1 MVRLIITVVVV
12 LAAFA
17 GGAHA
22 ESGSL
27 QDVGAAFA
35 GLPSL
40 TIYTAKEIVT
50 LDPSRP
56 TARAVAVQGDRIVA
70 VGSLDELKAAV
81 GKKPYTVDE
90 TFAKQ
95 VIVPGLIAQ
104 HDHPFLTAL
113 TMMSEI
119 IAIEDWVLPS
129 APYPR
134 RRTWKIL
141 EAPQSG

>member
-1 MVRLIITVVVV
+1 MMRLVITVVVV

-22 ESGSL
+22 ESGTL
-27 QDVGAAFA
+27 QDVSAAFA
-35 GLPSL
+35 GPPSL
-40 TIYTAKEIVT
+40 TIYTAREIVT

-56 TARAVAVQGDRIVA
+56 TARAVAVQGDRILA
-70 VGSLDELKAAV
+70 VGSLDELKALV
-81 GKKPYTVDE
+81 GKQPYAVDQ
-90 TFAKQ
+90 TFANQ

-129 APYPR
+129 G
-134 RRTWKIL
+134 TIL
-141 EAPQSG
+141 AEG